1 MPPLLMNFLM
11 YAGPQLA
18 SGWTGQQIT
27 RKAIQNDD
35 LRIQMPGIQSRGA
48 WTDVRMI
55 GGGALS
61 AVGAAMSASRNN
73 IMRFVGILALSFGG
87 VMLGSLGATEL
98 VRTKALELK
107 QGPKPAG
114 APARISGDAG
124 YLLGDDY
131 VGADGCGPEIVIDG
145 VDLGAGDA
153 WIVG

>member
-11 YAGPQLA
+11 FAGPQVA
-18 SGWTGQQIT
+18 SGYTGQMLT
-27 RKAIQNDD
+27 RRAIQNDD

-73 IMRFVGILALSFGG
+73 IVRFAGILALSFGG

-98 VRTKALELK
+98 VRAKAIELK
-107 QGPKPAG
+107 GGVKPAG
-114 APARISGDAG
+114 APARISGDSG
-124 YLLGDDY
+124 YLLGDDFI
-131 VGADGCGPEIVIDG
+131 GADGCGPGLELEAVQVSAD
-145 VDLGAGDA
+145 D